1 MAVPVNL
8 DEYQL
13 HLFSSLEEMQERRLA
28 QRTIDRLLR
37 LRELY
42 TSWRNF
48 PAMSTKEVVQRD
60 MQHHGVNQREAYD
73 DVKIIKIL
81 MGNLEQESKE
91 WQRLVFNRRSEEI
104 YNEARRVKDYKTA
117 EKANADYAKY
127 NRLNDPDDIKIDPS
141 AITPVR
147 IEPTTDPTVIGINPP
162 KNWRRK
168 MEKLKAKWRTE
179 AQDTDF
185 IEITDEDA
193 AGDEE
198 GIS

>member
-37 LRELY
+37 LRDLY

-48 PAMSTKEVVQRD
+48 PAMSTKEVVERD
-60 MQHHGVNQREAYD
+60 MRINGVNQREAYD

-104 YNEARRVKDYKTA
+104 YKEAKRMGDYKTA

-141 AITPVR
+141 AIIPAN
-147 IEPTTDPTVIGINPP
+147 IEPTNDPSAIGVNPP
-162 KNWRRK
+162 KNWRQS
-168 MEKLKAKWRTE
+168 MAKLKSKWLTE
-179 AQDTDF
+179 AQDADF
-185 IEITDEDA
+185 IEIKDEDDGT
-193 AGDEE
+193 GD
-198 GIS
+198 

>member
-13 HLFSSLEEMQERRLA
+13 HLFSSIEEMQERRLA

-37 LRELY
+37 LRDLY

-48 PAMSTKEVVQRD
+48 PAMSTKEVVERD
-60 MQHHGVNQREAYD
+60 MRINGVNQREAYD

-104 YNEARRVKDYKTA
+104 YKEAKRMGDYKTA

-141 AITPVR
+141 SIIPAN
-147 IEPTTDPTVIGINPP
+147 IEPTNDPSVIGVNPP
-162 KNWRRK
+162 KNWRQS
-168 MEKLKAKWRTE
+168 MAKLKSKWLTE
-179 AQDTDF
+179 AQVADF
-185 IEITDEDA
+185 IEIKDEDDGT
-193 AGDEE
+193 GD
-198 GIS
+198 

>member
-8 DEYQL
+8 DDYQL
-13 HLFSSLEEMQERRLA
+13 HLFSSLEEMQEKRLA

-37 LRELY
+37 LRDLY

-48 PAMSTKEVVQRD
+48 PAMSTKEVVERD
-60 MQHHGVNQREAYD
+60 MRINGVNQREAYD

-104 YNEARRVKDYKTA
+104 YKEAKRMGDYKTA

-141 AITPVR
+141 SIIPAN
-147 IEPTTDPTVIGINPP
+147 IEPTNDPSVIGVNPP
-162 KNWRRK
+162 KNWRQS
-168 MEKLKAKWRTE
+168 MAKLKSKWLTE
-179 AQDTDF
+179 AQVADF
-185 IEITDEDA
+185 IEIKDEDDST
-193 AGDEE
+193 GD
-198 GIS
+198 